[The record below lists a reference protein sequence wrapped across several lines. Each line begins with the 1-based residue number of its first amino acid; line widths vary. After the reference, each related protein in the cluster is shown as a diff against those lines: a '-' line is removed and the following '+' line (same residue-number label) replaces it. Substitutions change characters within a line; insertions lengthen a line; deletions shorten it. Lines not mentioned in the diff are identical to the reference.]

1 MAKRER
7 SAGDLRERVA
17 FDAPIVS
24 DDGYGGTENG
34 WQEQYSCRA
43 AFIYAG
49 GSEAVVAAR
58 LQGRESYKVAIRSCA
73 AARAI
78 KTDWR
83 MRNARDAAGVFA
95 ILSVD
100 ALADPAWVYLIV
112 QTGVPA

>member
-1 MAKRER
+1 MTKTR
-7 SAGDLRERVA
+7 SAGDLRARVA
-17 FDAPIVS
+17 FDAPVVS

-43 AFIYAG
+43 GILYAG

-73 AARAI
+73 ASRAI

-83 MRNARDAAGVFA
+83 MRNARDSSVFA

-100 ALADPAWVYLIV
+100 AMADPAWVYLIV
-112 QTGVPA
+112 QTGIPA